1 MGLSEAGIVN
11 QRMLAVLAGK
21 PTGSSQINGF
31 VGRARLLRRR
41 NGMI

>member
-21 PTGSSQINGF
+21 PTGSSQITASSVEPGSYEG
-31 VGRARLLRRR
+31 VTG
-41 NGMI
+41 